1 MFSLTPRERKVLIFI
16 AAIILCGAVL
26 RFLNIKTSNA
36 AAKLN
41 ENIQPKEVFPIN
53 INTANLGDLERI
65 PGIGQIMATRIV
77 QYRNAHGRFASLE
90 DIKKVKGIGNKKFE
104 MMKNYITL
112 DTHEYKP
119 KR

>member
-26 RFLNIKTSNA
+26 RFLNIKTNNA
-36 AAKLN
+36 VASLN
-41 ENIQPKEVFPIN
+41 ENTKVEEKFPIN
-53 INTANLGDLERI
+53 INTAGLQDLERI
-65 PGIGQIMATRIV
+65 PGIGQVMATRIV
-77 QYRNAHGRFASLE
+77 QYRDSHGKFVSLE

-112 DTHEYKP
+112 NIQEYKLQ
-119 KR
+119 K